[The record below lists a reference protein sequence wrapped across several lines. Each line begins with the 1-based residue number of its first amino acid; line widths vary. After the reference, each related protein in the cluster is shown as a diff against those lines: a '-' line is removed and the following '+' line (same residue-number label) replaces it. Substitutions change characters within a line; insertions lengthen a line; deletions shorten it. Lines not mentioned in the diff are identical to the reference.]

1 MSNRFVNIVCKGL
14 GFRVFSGIAISKGK
28 FIADEHMKYTSQSLG
43 EFSREPNDVVHLEG
57 SMDNEEKHFGEEV
70 GYRTQTSHVFLVR
83 VD

>member
-1 MSNRFVNIVCKGL
+1 
-14 GFRVFSGIAISKGK
+14 
-28 FIADEHMKYTSQSLG
+28 MKYTSQSLG